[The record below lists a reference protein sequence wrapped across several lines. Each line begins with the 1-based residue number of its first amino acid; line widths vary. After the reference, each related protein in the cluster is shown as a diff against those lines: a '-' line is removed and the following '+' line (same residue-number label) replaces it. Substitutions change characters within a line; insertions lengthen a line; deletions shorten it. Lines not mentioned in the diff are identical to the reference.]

1 MNVRQVLAFVFSLFS
16 AAMLGLAAGAV
27 WMVVAL
33 YMRHP
38 LPWVA
43 IPIGAILAIT
53 IRNFVRSPGA
63 DAAVLAALATGLAAI
78 YVNILIAAV
87 QIAGSMGMGILGA
100 LRTAGPGMLWQ
111 LARLAVSPIDIACA
125 LLAMALAAW
134 IAWRTP
140 RKR

>member
-1 MNVRQVLAFVFSLFS
+1 MNVRQVMAFFFALFS
-16 AAMLGLAAGAV
+16 AVMLGLAAGAV
-27 WMVVAL
+27 WMVTAL

-38 LPWVA
+38 LPWLA
-43 IPIGAILAIT
+43 IPMGLILAIT

-63 DAAVLAALATGLAAI
+63 GAAALAALATALAAI

-87 QIAGSMGMGILGA
+87 QIAGSMGLGILGA
-100 LRTAGPGMLWQ
+100 LQTAGIGMLLQ
-111 LARLAVSPIDIACA
+111 LARLAVSPIDIGCG

-134 IAWRTP
+134 IAWRAP

>member
-1 MNVRQVLAFVFSLFS
+1 MTARQMLASVFSLFS

-38 LPWVA
+38 LPWLA
-43 IPIGAILAIT
+43 IPLGAILAIT
-53 IRNFVRSPGA
+53 IRNYVRSPGTG
-63 DAAVLAALATGLAAI
+63 AAALAALATALAAI

-100 LRTAGPGMLWQ
+100 LRTAGVGMLWQ
-111 LARLAVSPIDIACA
+111 LARLAVSPIDIAFA

-134 IAWRTP
+134 LAWRTP